1 MLAEL
6 HVFKYYVAAR
16 KIALYTL
23 LSLFFFKVWYKC
35 FSDDLLTLIFFAKF
49 SCDVSFDK
57 CSFTNTSV
65 TN

>member
-16 KIALYTL
+16 KMHYILCYHY
-23 LSLFFFKVWYKC
+23 FFFKVWYKC
-35 FSDDLLTLIFFAKF
+35 FSDDLLTFIFFAKF
-49 SCDVSFDK
+49 SCDVSFYK